1 MTSDVLQTFP
11 IRKKWPPPPAAL
23 AVQPVLVA
31 RSIRIR
37 ENPHQKG
44 YVDNSEDS
52 QNEQRSPYRQLRRG
66 ECSEKDQNREEDT
79 MDYRRKTWT
88 TAEVKTM
95 LDKAGY
101 AGERI
106 VLLHP
111 TDQVVY
117 HAFISVVADRF
128 RKVGLNID
136 EQMTDWGTIVQ
147 RRTSKEPVDVLM
159 VPLSPTCPPCSA

>member
-79 MDYRRKTWT
+79 MDYRRKT
-88 TAEVKTM
+88 
-95 LDKAGY
+95 
-101 AGERI
+101 
-106 VLLHP
+106 
-111 TDQVVY
+111 
-117 HAFISVVADRF
+117 
-128 RKVGLNID
+128 ID
-136 EQMTDWGTIVQ
+136 EVQ
-147 RRTSKEPVDVLM
+147 VCIEEL
-159 VPLSPTCPPCSA
+159 VPEELVCVAGREVMKHFIEDRPGQPL